1 MNTAATNP
9 DERLPS
15 SKLWRTWKRILR
27 LSKPYLLRLIFSFIL
42 AALATGAWLAIPLGL
57 RSMLDSV
64 FEQGDR
70 HLLNVIAIGMLAL
83 FIVQSLMSFGSHYLI
98 DWIGSRVITDLRQK
112 VYAHLYQLDL
122 RFYTNHRLG
131 ELTSRLSN
139 DVGTIRSAATTDL
152 SQLLMHNFSLL
163 GSIILMAVLNWRL
176 SLIVFGVVPPVVLV
190 SRYFGQKIRKISR
203 QAQDRLA
210 DTTAVAEE
218 ALGAIRVVKAF
229 TRESYEIRRY
239 FNETEALF
247 KLNRHRAL
255 ITAFFSSGIGFF
267 FLLSMT
273 TIFWYGGSEVL
284 ENRLTAGDL
293 VAFLIYATNITRSV
307 WGMSRLYSS
316 LNRAAGASE
325 RIFQILDTIPE
336 INDNERAVVMPFLK
350 GRVSFSNVSFS
361 YEKNLSIL
369 NQVSF
374 VANEGETI
382 ALVGP
387 SGSGKSTIMHLIPR
401 FYDVQSGQIRIDGI
415 DIKTVQTQSLRQQI
429 AVVAQDVHLF
439 GISVAEN
446 IRYGRLEATDSEIIS
461 AAKAANADQFIHDL
475 PEGYDSLVGER
486 GIKLSGGQ
494 RQRIAI
500 ARAILRDARILLLDE
515 ATSSLDSES
524 EALVQQALER
534 LMVGRTSFIIAHR
547 LSTVQHAD
555 CIIVLDRGKSVQSGS
570 HQTLFEQDGLY
581 RRLCSLQ
588 FQDPKRSTSNSTTI
602 SPI

>member
-1 MNTAATNP
+1 
-9 DERLPS
+9 
-15 SKLWRTWKRILR
+15 
-27 LSKPYLLRLIFSFIL
+27 
-42 AALATGAWLAIPLGL
+42 
-57 RSMLDSV
+57 MLDSV

-112 VYAHLYQLDL
+112 VYAHLCQLDL

-131 ELTSRLSN
+131 ELTSRLGN

-190 SRYFGQKIRKISR
+190 SRYFGQKIRRISR

-229 TRESYEIRRY
+229 TRESYEVRRY
-239 FNETEALF
+239 RNETEALF

-307 WGMSRLYSS
+307 WGISRLYSS
-316 LNRAAGASE
+316 LNSAAGASE

-361 YEKNLSIL
+361 YEKDGFNL

-429 AVVAQDVHLF
+429 AVVAQDIHLF

-486 GIKLSGGQ
+486 GVKLSGGQ

-555 CIIVLDRGKSVQSGS
+555 CIIVLDSGKVVQSGS

-588 FQDPKRSTSNSTTI
+588 FQDP
-602 SPI
+602 

>member
-15 SKLWRTWKRILR
+15 TELWRTWKRILR
-27 LSKPYLLRLIFSFIL
+27 LSKPYFLRLIFSFIL

-112 VYAHLYQLDL
+112 VYAHLCQLDL

-131 ELTSRLSN
+131 ELTSRLGN

-190 SRYFGQKIRKISR
+190 SRYFGQKIRRISR

-229 TRESYEIRRY
+229 TRESYEVRRY
-239 FNETEALF
+239 RNETEALF

-307 WGMSRLYSS
+307 WGISRLYSS
-316 LNRAAGASE
+316 LNSAAGASE

-361 YEKNLSIL
+361 YEKDGFNL

-429 AVVAQDVHLF
+429 AVVAQDIHLF

-486 GIKLSGGQ
+486 GVKLSGGQ

-555 CIIVLDRGKSVQSGS
+555 CIIVLDSGKVVQSGS

-588 FQDPKRSTSNSTTI
+588 FQDP
-602 SPI
+602 

>member
-1 MNTAATNP
+1 
-9 DERLPS
+9 
-15 SKLWRTWKRILR
+15 
-27 LSKPYLLRLIFSFIL
+27 
-42 AALATGAWLAIPLGL
+42 
-57 RSMLDSV
+57 
-64 FEQGDR
+64 
-70 HLLNVIAIGMLAL
+70 
-83 FIVQSLMSFGSHYLI
+83 
-98 DWIGSRVITDLRQK
+98 
-112 VYAHLYQLDL
+112 
-122 RFYTNHRLG
+122 
-131 ELTSRLSN
+131 
-139 DVGTIRSAATTDL
+139 
-152 SQLLMHNFSLL
+152 
-163 GSIILMAVLNWRL
+163 
-176 SLIVFGVVPPVVLV
+176 
-190 SRYFGQKIRKISR
+190 
-203 QAQDRLA
+203 
-210 DTTAVAEE
+210 
-218 ALGAIRVVKAF
+218 
-229 TRESYEIRRY
+229 
-239 FNETEALF
+239 
-247 KLNRHRAL
+247 
-255 ITAFFSSGIGFF
+255 
-267 FLLSMT
+267 
-273 TIFWYGGSEVL
+273 
-284 ENRLTAGDL
+284 
-293 VAFLIYATNITRSV
+293 
-307 WGMSRLYSS
+307 
-316 LNRAAGASE
+316 
-325 RIFQILDTIPE
+325 
-336 INDNERAVVMPFLK
+336 MPFLK

-361 YEKNLSIL
+361 YEKNRSIL

-461 AAKAANADQFIHDL
+461 AAKAASADQFIHDL

-555 CIIVLDRGKSVQSGS
+555 CIIVLDRGKIVQSGS

>member
-350 GRVSFSNVSFS
+350 GRVSFSNVFFS
-361 YEKNLSIL
+361 YEKNRSIL

-555 CIIVLDRGKSVQSGS
+555 CIIVLDRGKIVQSGS

>member
-361 YEKNLSIL
+361 YEKNRSIL

-555 CIIVLDRGKSVQSGS
+555 CIIVLDRGKIVQSGS

>member
-1 MNTAATNP
+1 
-9 DERLPS
+9 
-15 SKLWRTWKRILR
+15 
-27 LSKPYLLRLIFSFIL
+27 
-42 AALATGAWLAIPLGL
+42 
-57 RSMLDSV
+57 
-64 FEQGDR
+64 
-70 HLLNVIAIGMLAL
+70 
-83 FIVQSLMSFGSHYLI
+83 
-98 DWIGSRVITDLRQK
+98 
-112 VYAHLYQLDL
+112 
-122 RFYTNHRLG
+122 
-131 ELTSRLSN
+131 
-139 DVGTIRSAATTDL
+139 
-152 SQLLMHNFSLL
+152 
-163 GSIILMAVLNWRL
+163 MAVLNWRL

-361 YEKNLSIL
+361 YEKNRSIL

-555 CIIVLDRGKSVQSGS
+555 CIIVLDRGKIVQSGS

>member
-361 YEKNLSIL
+361 YEKNRSIL

-461 AAKAANADQFIHDL
+461 AAKAANADQFIYDL

-555 CIIVLDRGKSVQSGS
+555 CIIVLDRGKIVQSGS

>member
-1 MNTAATNP
+1 LNTAATNP

-15 SKLWRTWKRILR
+15 TELWRTWKRILR
-27 LSKPYLLRLIFSFIL
+27 LSKPYFLRLIFSFIL

-112 VYAHLYQLDL
+112 VYAHLCQLDL

-131 ELTSRLSN
+131 ELTSRLGN

-190 SRYFGQKIRKISR
+190 SRYFGQKIRRISR

-229 TRESYEIRRY
+229 TRESYEVRRY
-239 FNETEALF
+239 RNETEALF

-307 WGMSRLYSS
+307 WGISRLYSS
-316 LNRAAGASE
+316 LNSAAGASE

-361 YEKNLSIL
+361 YEKDGFNL

-429 AVVAQDVHLF
+429 AVVAQDIHLF

-486 GIKLSGGQ
+486 GVKLSGGQ

-555 CIIVLDRGKSVQSGS
+555 CIIVLDSGKVVQSGS

-588 FQDPKRSTSNSTTI
+588 FQDP
-602 SPI
+602 